1 MTLSWAVF
9 SRDSVGAAEDA
20 RMLRFDGDGVRS
32 KIVSFSGLP
41 RVRDAESK
49 EVEGGHSCSVARCV
63 NVRVMMRCDF
73 MPPGPVTIAEMYSW
87 NG

>member
-1 MTLSWAVF
+1 MRS
-9 SRDSVGAAEDA
+9 SIA
-20 RMLRFDGDGVRS
+20 RCKFDGDGVRS

-49 EVEGGHSCSVARCV
+49 EVEGGHSCSVARGV
-63 NVRVMMRCDF
+63 DVRVMMGCDF
-73 MPPGPVTIAEMYSW
+73 MPPGSVTIAEIYPW